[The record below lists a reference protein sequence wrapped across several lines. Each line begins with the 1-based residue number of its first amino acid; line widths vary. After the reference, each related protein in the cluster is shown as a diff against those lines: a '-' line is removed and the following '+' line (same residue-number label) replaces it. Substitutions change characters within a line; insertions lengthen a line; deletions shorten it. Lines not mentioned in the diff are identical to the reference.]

1 MWANHVRPGHSY
13 HNHQSACRSRRRPSR
28 SKALLFISHNYTFE
42 PQMLFMYTYFCIA
55 CLPASLIVVVVVITA
70 VQNRINGVQ
79 GLSSIIH
86 LGTHLSINQ
95 SQPNTP
101 KNYGNLF

>member
-42 PQMLFMYTYFCIA
+42 PQMLFMYIFLHTT
-55 CLPASLIVVVVVITA
+55 VILLAITT
-70 VQNRINGVQ
+70 VQNRINGVTAQ
-79 GLSSIIH
+79 H
-86 LGTHLSINQ
+86 
-95 SQPNTP
+95 
-101 KNYGNLF
+101 FE

>member
-86 LGTHLSINQ
+86 LGIHT
-95 SQPNTP
+95 
-101 KNYGNLF
+101 